1 MTLEQA
7 REGGK
12 RMKAIRERLK
22 LSMRDV
28 ERRSWEIAQQR
39 KNREYYVSHSYLSKL
54 EIGQFHPNL
63 LKFHSLAVIYRLH
76 LHEVLSLFGF
86 TVEDAATDQTLIGL
100 PNTHLISSRRVSES
114 VIAMP
119 SLLRP
124 PTSFEQTNLVSRMFE
139 NWGQVPVGLL
149 ERMDLKKSLYGYVG
163 TRDNRLYPIIRPG
176 SFVQIDSRQTKITT
190 DWRTEFERPIYF
202 VELRDDEFVCS
213 WCEQQEGQL
222 ILVPTPQS
230 GAKTRYVRYPADAGI
245 VGRVTA
251 VMMPIAEMVRE

>member
-12 RMKAIRERLK
+12 TMKSIRERLG

-28 ERRSWEIAQQR
+28 ERRSWEIAQQK
-39 KNREYYVSHSYLSKL
+39 KNREYYVSHSYLSNL
-54 EIGQFHPNL
+54 EAGVFHPNL
-63 LKFHSLAVIYRLH
+63 LKFHTLAVIYLLH

-86 TVEDAATDQTLIGL
+86 TVEDAARDQTLIGL
-100 PNTHLISSRRVSES
+100 PNTNLVSGRRASSGLILV
-114 VIAMP
+114 P

-124 PTSFEQTNLVSRMFE
+124 RASFEDTNLVSRMFE
-139 NWGQVPVGLL
+139 SWGQIPVGLL
-149 ERMDLKKSLYGYVG
+149 ERMDLTTSLYGYVG

-190 DWRTEFERPIYF
+190 DWRTEFDRPIYF
-202 VELRDDEFVCS
+202 VELRYEFACS
-213 WCEQQEGQL
+213 WCEHHSGQL

-230 GAKTRYVRYPADAGI
+230 GVKTRYVRYPADAGI